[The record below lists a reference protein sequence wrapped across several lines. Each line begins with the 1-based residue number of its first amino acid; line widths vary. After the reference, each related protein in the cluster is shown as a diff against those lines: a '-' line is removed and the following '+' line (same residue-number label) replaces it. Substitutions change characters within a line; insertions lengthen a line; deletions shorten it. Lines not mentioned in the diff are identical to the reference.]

1 MKKTVFTEFVGNCAR
16 TRVIEYFLTWE
27 DMFVLHIDLVDDGVG
42 NVAQVAKEIGY
53 LTNNNFIVSSK
64 KGYILN
70 KDNLVAKRFLAL
82 FKSIL
87 KQDIIKLESKLK

>member
-1 MKKTVFTEFVGNCAR
+1 
-16 TRVIEYFLTWE
+16 
-27 DMFVLHIDLVDDGVG
+27 MFVLHIDLVDDGVG